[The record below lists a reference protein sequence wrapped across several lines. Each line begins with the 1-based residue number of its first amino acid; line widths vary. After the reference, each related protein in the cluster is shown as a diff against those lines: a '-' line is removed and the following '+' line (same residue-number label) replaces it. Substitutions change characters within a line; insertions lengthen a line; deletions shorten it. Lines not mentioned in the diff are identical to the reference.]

1 MSFKVEQDLRVVQ
14 TVSRLSKPIQDF
26 YLQVLSILEENPY
39 RFRELIHRNIAAD
52 GRVFYQYFD
61 GIIPLVFLY
70 RVIPPAEEWSE
81 GDPGFVYIFEAT
93 PAWW

>member
-1 MSFKVEQDLRVVQ
+1 MSFKVDPDPQVLQ
-14 TVSRLSKPIQDF
+14 AVSRLSATLQDF
-26 YLQVLSILEENPY
+26 YTQVLSILEENPY
-39 RFRELIHRNIAAD
+39 RFRDLIHKNTSGD

-70 RVIPPAEEWSE
+70 RVIPPEHDWTE